1 MFLVDDLVVKPLVSL
16 ATIIHDMA
24 IEERYDV
31 EAIRA
36 DLKEN
41 RLLFE
46 VGERDRAEYRRRKE
60 TLKAELDLAREAR
73 ERLSGRVEVKR

>member
-46 VGERDRAEYRRRKE
+46 VGERDRTEYRRRKE
-60 TLKAELDLAREAR
+60 ALEAELDIAREAR